1 MCTACEELVDPKQIK
16 LDELIIKHRHEDGP
30 LIPILQEAQEVYG
43 YLPAHVLKHIS
54 KATRIPL
61 ARIYGVVTFYAQ
73 FRLTPVGRN
82 LINICLGTACHVR
95 GGAKIV
101 ETIEKELKI
110 KDGATTEDGRFTL
123 EVIACIGACG
133 LAPVI
138 SINNEVH
145 GRLSPDKIAGVLAKY
160 E

>member
-1 MCTACEELVDPKQIK
+1 MSTACEELVDPKQIQ
-16 LDELIIKHRHEDGP
+16 LDEIIEKYRHENGP
-30 LIPILQEAQEVYG
+30 LIPILQGAQGVYG

-54 KATRIPL
+54 KAIRIPL

-82 LINICLGTACHVR
+82 LINVCLGTACHVR
-95 GGAKIV
+95 GGAKV
-101 ETIEKELKI
+101 LETIEKELKI
-110 KDGATTEDGRFTL
+110 KDGATTDDGRFTL
-123 EVIACIGACG
+123 EIVACIGACG

-145 GRLSPDKIAGVLAKY
+145 GRLVPESIAGIFAKY

>member
-16 LDELIIKHRHEDGP
+16 LDEIITKYKNENGP
-30 LIPILQEAQEVYG
+30 LIPILQHAQEVYG
-43 YLPAHVLKHIS
+43 YLPTEVLKHIG
-54 KATRIPL
+54 KETRIPL

-73 FRLTPVGRN
+73 FRLTPSGRN
-82 LINICLGTACHVR
+82 VINVCLGTACHVR
-95 GGAKIV
+95 GGAKV
-101 ETIEKELKI
+101 LETIEKSIKI
-110 KDGATTEDGRFTL
+110 KDGETTEDRRFTL
-123 EVIACIGACG
+123 EIVACIGACG

-145 GRLSPDKIAGVLAKY
+145 GRLLPENLAGILAKY

>member
-1 MCTACEELVDPKQIK
+1 VDPKQIK

>member
-1 MCTACEELVDPKQIK
+1 MCTACEDLIDPKEIK
-16 LDELIIKHRHEDGP
+16 LDEIIAKHRSEKGP
-30 LIPILQEAQEVYG
+30 LIPILQAAQEVYG

-82 LINICLGTACHVR
+82 LINVCMGTACHVR
-95 GGAKIV
+95 GGAKV
-101 ETIEKELKI
+101 LETLEKELKI

-123 EVIACIGACG
+123 EIVACIGACG

-145 GRLSPDKIAGVLAKY
+145 GRLLPEKIAGILAKY

>member
-1 MCTACEELVDPKQIK
+1 MGTVCENLVDPKQIK
-16 LDELIIKHRHEDGP
+16 LDEIIVKYRDENGP
-30 LIPILQEAQEVYG
+30 LIPILQEAQAVYG

-61 ARIYGVVTFYAQ
+61 AKIYGVVTFYSQ
-73 FRLTPVGRN
+73 FRLNPVGRN
-82 LINICLGTACHVR
+82 LINVCLGTACHVR
-95 GGAKIV
+95 GGAKIL
-101 ETIEKELKI
+101 ESIEKNLKI
-110 KDGATTEDGRFTL
+110 KDGETTEDGRYTL
-123 EVIACIGACG
+123 EIVACIGACG

-145 GRLSPDKIAGVLAKY
+145 GRLIPESLAGILAKY